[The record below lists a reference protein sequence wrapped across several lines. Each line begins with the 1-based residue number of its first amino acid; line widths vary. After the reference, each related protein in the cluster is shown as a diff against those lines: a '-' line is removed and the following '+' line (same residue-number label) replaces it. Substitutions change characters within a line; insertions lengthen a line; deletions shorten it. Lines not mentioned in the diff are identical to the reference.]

1 MGWKMV
7 PHRCS
12 LFSAHIPLRNYLLI
26 VLAFLSNP
34 TFALQLH
41 NNEVGTDILAL
52 IKTEFEKQNDRITH
66 LELQNRNQDGEI
78 GLLKKD
84 NLNIYN
90 RIGSMESDRV
100 VIQSSKVVQQGDNND
115 GKTAAD
121 FSNTFLENSRQ
132 KRGFRLLS
140 LPLT

>member
-1 MGWKMV
+1 MDL
-7 PHRCS
+7 HRCS
-12 LFSAHIPLRNYLLI
+12 LFSAHIPLRKYLLI
-26 VLAFLSNP
+26 VLAFLSKS

-41 NNEVGTDILAL
+41 NNEVGTDLFAL
-52 IKTEFEKQNDRITH
+52 IRTEFDNQNDRITN
-66 LELQNRNQDGEI
+66 LETQNRNQDGEI
-78 GLLKKD
+78 GLLKQD
-84 NLNIYN
+84 NLQILN

-100 VIQSSKVVQQGDNND
+100 VAIPNSKIMQQEYSND

-121 FSNTFLENSRQ
+121 FPNTFLENSRQ